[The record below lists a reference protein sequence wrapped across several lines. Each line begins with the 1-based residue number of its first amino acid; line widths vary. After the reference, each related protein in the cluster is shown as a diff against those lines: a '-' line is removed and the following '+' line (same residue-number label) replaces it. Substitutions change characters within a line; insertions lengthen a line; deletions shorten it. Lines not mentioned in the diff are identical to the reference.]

1 MEVDDDGRIIE
12 EKVDEKEEGKMLNED
27 IDKVKQKMK

>member
-27 IDKVKQKMK
+27 IDKVK